1 MLDLWILSFAL
12 PLPSITIPTQAPILV
27 WGKICHVAL
36 IIAAIL
42 HVDTTVWYNVSA
54 LVVTQSA
61 LPSHPLLLLNKSQVC
76 QTVIL
81 LILIVRTLEN
91 QLVCQE

>member
-61 LPSHPLLLLNKSQVC
+61 PPPPPTHCSS
-76 QTVIL
+76 
-81 LILIVRTLEN
+81 
-91 QLVCQE
+91 